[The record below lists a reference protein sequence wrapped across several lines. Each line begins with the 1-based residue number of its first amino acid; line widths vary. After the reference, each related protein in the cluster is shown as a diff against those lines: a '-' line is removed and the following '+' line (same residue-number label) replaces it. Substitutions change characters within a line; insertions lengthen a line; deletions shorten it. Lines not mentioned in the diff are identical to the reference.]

1 LNIYAES
8 SAVLAWLLGE
18 EAGYRVREVLRRAAL
33 VTASDVALLECDR
46 VLIRAVTLGEIDE
59 ATAADRRALLN
70 AAAAHWH
77 LWRVSSEIV
86 DRARRPFPAEPVRTL
101 DAIHLASALAV
112 RSAVPGIELLSL
124 DDRIRQSGKQLG
136 FRLQPK

>member
-18 EAGYRVREVLRRAAL
+18 EADYRVREVLRRAAL
-33 VTASDVALLECDR
+33 VAASDLVLLECDR
-46 VLIRAVTLGEIDE
+46 VLIRAVGLGEIDE
-59 ATAADRRALLN
+59 ATAADRRVLLN

-86 DRARRPFPAEPVRTL
+86 DRARRPFPVEPVHTL
-101 DAIHLASALAV
+101 ELFTWHQHWPH
-112 RSAVPGIELLSL
+112 VPLS
-124 DDRIRQSGKQLG
+124 QV
-136 FRLQPK
+136 